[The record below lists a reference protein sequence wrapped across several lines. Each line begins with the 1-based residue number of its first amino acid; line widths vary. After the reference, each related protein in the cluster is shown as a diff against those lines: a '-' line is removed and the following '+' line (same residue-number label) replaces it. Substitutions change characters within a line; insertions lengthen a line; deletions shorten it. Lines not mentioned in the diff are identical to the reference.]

1 MNGLP
6 PDIFLIKSN
15 LVMVDIKVV
24 NDENPNDGKP
34 AVEAGPA
41 ISKGEY
47 PTLVGLSEKEQKSSA
62 AWKWAISENKR
73 LQVYESKYY
82 ELEASYH
89 SIHED
94 FEVFKAKNSKNP
106 LLDTIACILFVLGPL
121 ALGWLTS
128 LTDCSLR
135 LLIGIIGGGLLAS
148 AIIIK
153 IAQYF
158 KS

>member
-1 MNGLP
+1 MEEAKV
-6 PDIFLIKSN
+6 IK
-15 LVMVDIKVV
+15 
-24 NDENPNDGKP
+24 DENPNDGNP
-34 AVEAGPA
+34 AVAQPA

-47 PTLVGLSEKEQKSSA
+47 PTLVGLSEKEQKSTA

-73 LQVYESKYY
+73 LQEYETKYY
-82 ELEASYH
+82 EIKNAFND
-89 SIHED
+89 IHEA

-128 LTDCSLR
+128 LTDCNLR
-135 LLIGIIGGGLLAS
+135 ILIGIIGGGLLIG

>member
-1 MNGLP
+1 MEET
-6 PDIFLIKSN
+6 IVI
-15 LVMVDIKVV
+15 

-34 AVEAGPA
+34 IGAAPP

-47 PTLVGLSEKEQKSSA
+47 PTLVDLSAKEQKTSA
-62 AWKWAISENKR
+62 AWKWAISENTR
-73 LQVYESKYY
+73 LQVYETKYH
-82 ELEASYH
+82 ELDIAFHE
-89 SIHED
+89 IHEA

-106 LLDTIACILFVLGPL
+106 LLDTISCILFALGPL

-128 LTDCSLR
+128 ISDCKLKR
-135 LLIGIIGGGLLAS
+135 LICIIGVGLLVA
-148 AIIIK
+148 AIFIK

>member
-1 MNGLP
+1 MEE
-6 PDIFLIKSN
+6 
-15 LVMVDIKVV
+15 VKVF

-34 AVEAGPA
+34 AKATQTV
-41 ISKGEY
+41 SKGEY

-73 LQVYESKYY
+73 LQVYETKYY
-82 ELEASYH
+82 EIEASYH
-89 SIHED
+89 NIHED

-128 LTDCSLR
+128 LSDPDLKI
-135 LLIGIIGGGLLAS
+135 LIGIIGGGLLLA
-148 AIIIK
+148 AIIVK

>member
-1 MNGLP
+1 MEEA
-6 PDIFLIKSN
+6 
-15 LVMVDIKVV
+15 KVII
-24 NDENPNDGKP
+24 DENPNDGSP
-34 AVEAGPA
+34 AVAEPA

-62 AWKWAISENKR
+62 AWKWAISENQR
-73 LQVYESKYY
+73 LQGYESKYY
-82 ELEASYH
+82 ELDASYH
-89 SIHED
+89 AIHEA
-94 FEVFKAKNSKNP
+94 FEVFKAKNSNNT

-128 LTDCSLR
+128 LADGNLR
-135 LLIGIIGGGLLAS
+135 LLVGIIGGGLLIG

-153 IAQYF
+153 IAQHF

>member
-1 MNGLP
+1 M
-6 PDIFLIKSN
+6 
-15 LVMVDIKVV
+15 MEEAKVI

-34 AVEAGPA
+34 AVAQPV

-73 LQVYESKYY
+73 LQEYEKKYY
-82 ELEASYH
+82 ELEKSFH
-89 SIHED
+89 NIHED
-94 FEVFKAKNSKNP
+94 FAVFKAKNSKNT

-128 LTDCSLR
+128 LNDCNLR
-135 LLIGIIGGGLLAS
+135 ILIGIIGGGLLIG

-153 IAQYF
+153 LAQYI

>member
-1 MNGLP
+1 MEET
-6 PDIFLIKSN
+6 
-15 LVMVDIKVV
+15 KVII
-24 NDENPNDGKP
+24 DENPNDGNP
-34 AVEAGPA
+34 SVIDPA

-47 PTLVGLSEKEQKSSA
+47 PTLVDLSEKEQKSSA

-73 LQVYESKYY
+73 LQEYETKYY
-82 ELEASYH
+82 
-89 SIHED
+89 SIKTSFYAVHEE

-106 LLDTIACILFVLGPL
+106 ILDTISCILFVLGPL

-128 LTDCSLR
+128 ISDHSLKI
-135 LLIGIIGGGLLAS
+135 LIGIIGGCLLAA
-148 AIIIK
+148 AIIVK

>member
-1 MNGLP
+1 MEEA
-6 PDIFLIKSN
+6 
-15 LVMVDIKVV
+15 KVII
-24 NDENPNDGKP
+24 DENPNDGKP
-34 AVEAGPA
+34 SVVQPA

-73 LQVYESKYY
+73 LQEYETKYY
-82 ELEASYH
+82 ELESSFH
-89 SIHED
+89 NIHEE
-94 FEVFKAKNSKNP
+94 FEVFKAKNGKNP

-128 LTDCSLR
+128 ITDCNLR
-135 LLIGIIGGGLLAS
+135 ILIGIIGICLLIGAM
-148 AIIIK
+148 IIK

>member
-1 MNGLP
+1 MEEA
-6 PDIFLIKSN
+6 
-15 LVMVDIKVV
+15 KVI
-24 NDENPNDGKP
+24 NDENPNDGKS
-34 AVEAGPA
+34 AVAQPT

-73 LQVYESKYY
+73 LQEFETKYY
-82 ELEASYH
+82 KMEASYQN
-89 SIHED
+89 IHEA

-128 LTDCSLR
+128 ITDSR
-135 LLIGIIGGGLLAS
+135 IKILIGIIGGGLLIG

>member
-1 MNGLP
+1 ME
-6 PDIFLIKSN
+6 KT
-15 LVMVDIKVV
+15 KVI

-34 AVEAGPA
+34 DVGQPA

-47 PTLVGLSEKEQKSSA
+47 PTLVGLSEKEQKSTA

-73 LQVYESKYY
+73 LQEYETKYY
-82 ELEASYH
+82 ELENSFH
-89 SIHED
+89 NIHET

-128 LTDCSLR
+128 LTDCNLR
-135 LLIGIIGGGLLAS
+135 ILISFIGGGLLIG

>member
-1 MNGLP
+1 MEEA
-6 PDIFLIKSN
+6 
-15 LVMVDIKVV
+15 KVII
-24 NDENPNDGKP
+24 DENPNDGSP
-34 AVEAGPA
+34 SVVEPA

-62 AWKWAISENKR
+62 AWKWAISENQR
-73 LQVYESKYY
+73 LQGYEAKYY
-82 ELEASYH
+82 ELDTSYH
-89 SIHED
+89 NIHEA
-94 FEVFKAKNSKNP
+94 FEVFKAKNSNNA

-128 LTDCSLR
+128 LTDRNLK
-135 LLIGIIGGGLLAS
+135 LLIGIIGGGLLIG

-153 IAQYF
+153 IAQHF

>member
-1 MNGLP
+1 MEET
-6 PDIFLIKSN
+6 
-15 LVMVDIKVV
+15 KVIV
-24 NDENPNDGKP
+24 DENPNDGNP
-34 AVEAGPA
+34 TVVNQT

-47 PTLVGLSEKEQKSSA
+47 PTLVGLSEKEQKSSV

-73 LQVYESKYY
+73 LQEYETKYFNM
-82 ELEASYH
+82 ETSFH
-89 SIHED
+89 TIHEE

-128 LTDCSLR
+128 LSDPDLKI
-135 LLIGIIGGGLLAS
+135 LIGIIGGGLLLA
-148 AIIIK
+148 AIIVK

>member
-1 MNGLP
+1 MSCQVQIQFMMEEN
-6 PDIFLIKSN
+6 
-15 LVMVDIKVV
+15 KVII
-24 NDENPNDGKP
+24 DENPNDGKT
-34 AVEAGPA
+34 AVVVPSV
-41 ISKGEY
+41 SKGEY

-62 AWKWAISENKR
+62 AWKWAISENQR
-73 LQVYESKYY
+73 LLCYETKYY
-82 ELEASYH
+82 ELETSFH
-89 SIHED
+89 RIHEA

-106 LLDTIACILFVLGPL
+106 LLDTISCILFVLGPL

-128 LTDCSLR
+128 ISDFNLR
-135 LLIGIIGGGLLAS
+135 ILIGIIGGSLLIG